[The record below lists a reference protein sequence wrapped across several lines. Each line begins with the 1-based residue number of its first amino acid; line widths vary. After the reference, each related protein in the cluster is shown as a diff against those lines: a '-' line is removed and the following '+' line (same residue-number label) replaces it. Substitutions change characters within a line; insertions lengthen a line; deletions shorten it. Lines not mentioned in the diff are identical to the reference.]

1 MIIRSCREPSGNQLL
16 PALTEDFGSTG
27 FKKAADGGESVRYS
41 GDQVMLSPCPLPV
54 RLLSSPARGAL
65 HGLLQALLK
74 LSSQEPSRCPSKPGL
89 DIALHAP
96 PCFPIPQP
104 LLSAREVL

>member
-74 LSSQEPSRCPSKPGL
+74 LSSQEPSRCPQQAWLGYSP
-89 DIALHAP
+89 ARTT
-96 PCFPIPQP
+96 
-104 LLSAREVL
+104 LLPHPTAFVVCP